1 MIKLEWEFYLLVFF
15 MFLVVDVFVKKKI
28 VLFYKL
34 YKFMNIKYIVLL
46 DLFSVLFYS
55 RKVNILYFSMVCL
68 LVKIFLYIFG
78 I

>member
-1 MIKLEWEFYLLVFF
+1 
-15 MFLVVDVFVKKKI
+15 
-28 VLFYKL
+28 
-34 YKFMNIKYIVLL
+34 MNIKYIVLL

>member
-1 MIKLEWEFYLLVFF
+1 MGILFISVFYVFSCGCF
-15 MFLVVDVFVKKKI
+15 CKKKN

>member
-1 MIKLEWEFYLLVFF
+1 MEWEFYLLVFF
-15 MFLVVDVFVKKKI
+15 MFLVVDVFVKKI

>member
-1 MIKLEWEFYLLVFF
+1 MGILFISVFYVFSCGCF
-15 MFLVVDVFVKKKI
+15 CKKI